1 MRAERDELAVAERVL
16 ERVSEQLA
24 DERASAA
31 PAPGQMGGRAV
42 MLVPH
47 RTPDMEE
54 TMLPPDYQRILAT
67 ARQAAG
73 PGMARQVSDALGIDA
88 SERSKLEP
96 LRGKLV
102 DLLRRHL
109 KVVRSRWR
117 TLPPGKIAV
126 IVLAVLRHDQRLAD
140 MAGGNNVSEST
151 VRRCR
156 DELIALLAAQAPRLD
171 RALKKVAR
179 QGGEVV
185 LIYGTLFATQRR
197 TRNADRRNY
206 SGKHHRHGLH
216 FLALTDGRGRLIW
229 ISAARPGRTH
239 DNTAARHDHLQ
250 AHLRAAGLGALA
262 DLGFRGLD
270 NGVLDPLIVTGFHA
284 TRTHKLAPA
293 RRPPTASSPTDAH
306 RSSTASPTSRI
317 GGSSPNSAPNRPAP
331 PASCAP
337 CSS

>member
-1 MRAERDELAVAERVL
+1 
-16 ERVSEQLA
+16 
-24 DERASAA
+24 
-31 PAPGQMGGRAV
+31 
-42 MLVPH
+42 
-47 RTPDMEE
+47 
-54 TMLPPDYQRILAT
+54 MLPPDYQRILAT
-67 ARQAAG
+67 VRQAAG
-73 PGMARQVSDALGIDA
+73 PGMARQVGDALGIDA

-109 KVVRSRWR
+109 KVIRSRWR
-117 TLPPGKIAV
+117 ILPPGKIAV
-126 IVLAVLRHDQRLAD
+126 IVLAKLRHDQRLAD

-229 ISAARPGRTH
+229 ISARPARPHPRQHRRPPRPPPGPPARRRPRGPGGPGLPRPGQRRTRPLDRHRLPRHPHPQARPGQK
-239 DNTAARHDHLQ
+239 TANRVLANGRAPVEHGF
-250 AHLRAAGLGALA
+250 AHLKNWRILTKL
-262 DLGFRGLD
+262 
-270 NGVLDPLIVTGFHA
+270 
-284 TRTHKLAPA
+284 RTEPA
-293 RRPPTASSPTDAH
+293 RATCLLRALLVLT
-306 RSSTASPTSRI
+306 
-317 GGSSPNSAPNRPAP
+317 NLEVNR
-331 PASCAP
+331 
-337 CSS
+337 